1 MDIQKPQ
8 LCFLAAVRKRSK
20 ALKGVVI
27 ADYIGI
33 GSASSMVLCSLSAPV
48 DA

>member
-20 ALKGVVI
+20 ALKGVAL
-27 ADYIGI
+27 ADYLGI
-33 GSASSMVLCSLSAPV
+33 GSASSMVLCSLTAPV

>member
-8 LCFLAAVRKRSK
+8 LCFLATVRKRSE
-20 ALKGVVI
+20 ALKGVAI
-27 ADYIGI
+27 AGYLGI
-33 GSASSMVLCSLSAPV
+33 GSASSMVLCSLTAPV

>member
-1 MDIQKPQ
+1 MDIQTPQ

-27 ADYIGI
+27 ANYLGI
-33 GSASSMVLCSLSAPV
+33 GFVSSMVLCSLTAPV

>member
-20 ALKGVVI
+20 ASKGVAI
-27 ADYIGI
+27 TDYLGI
-33 GSASSMVLCSLSAPV
+33 GSASSIVLCSLTAPV